1 MKSSKESTYLK
12 QKLGENLV
20 GIITV
25 MSFLMLHFLVFPKND
40 NALHASNIKLTV
52 AKNFI
57 SDLSREMG
65 ASMWDFGLSRTKND
79 SEFMFLGGTIKFQ
92 QCTSLVKEKV
102 DDVYHNRHKDL
113 VIKDRDVLGKY
124 LCIDNDILLSISV
137 PGEDCDIVF
146 SAKWREN
153 YNNCAEKS

>member
-1 MKSSKESTYLK
+1 MKSKVLSCLK
-12 QKLGENLV
+12 PIFNRNFFAVVPLIV
-20 GIITV
+20 
-25 MSFLMLHFLVFPKND
+25 FLISLAFPKHD
-40 NALHASNIKLTV
+40 DALHASNIKLTV

-113 VIKDRDVLGKY
+113 VIKDREILGKY
-124 LCIDNDILLSISV
+124 LCIDNDILLGLSV

-146 SAKWREN
+146 SAKWRDA
-153 YNNCAEKS
+153 YNNCAEIS

>member
-1 MKSSKESTYLK
+1 MKSYKVLLS
-12 QKLGENLV
+12 ENLV

-25 MSFLMLHFLVFPKND
+25 ISFLIINFLVFPKND

-79 SEFMFLGGTIKFQ
+79 NEFMFLDGTIKFQ

-102 DDVYHNRHKDL
+102 DDVYNNRHKDL
-113 VIKDRDVLGKY
+113 VIKDREVLGKY

-137 PGEDCDIVF
+137 PDEDCDIVF
-146 SAKWREN
+146 SAKWHDA
-153 YNNCAEKS
+153 YNKCASIETL